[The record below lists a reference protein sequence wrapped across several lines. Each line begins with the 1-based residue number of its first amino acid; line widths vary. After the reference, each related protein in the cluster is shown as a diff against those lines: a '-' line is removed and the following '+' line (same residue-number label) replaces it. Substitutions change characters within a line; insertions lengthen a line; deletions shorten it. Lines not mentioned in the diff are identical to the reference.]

1 MRALLRLLSLSL
13 LASLAHAEPASLF
26 IEDLTW
32 PEVRDAIA
40 NGRTTAIYYAGST
53 EQNGPHMALGKH
65 NFIAHYVAGRI
76 AEELGTALVYPVLPF
91 APTGDRSKK
100 SGHMKFP
107 GTITVS
113 EATFGAVAREVALS
127 AISAGFKNVV
137 LMGDHGGG
145 QDALKQVASELD
157 QEWGSKN
164 AHVYYIPD
172 PYYKS
177 QERVNAYL
185 TEHGMVVGRHA
196 GIHDTS
202 EVMFLDSEQK
212 WIRKDKLAPGDEN
225 TGVDGDPRQAS
236 AELGKTF
243 LDIKIT
249 GAVTQIRNLVNA
261 AK

>member
-1 MRALLRLLSLSL
+1 MRALLPPLLLFL
-13 LASLAHAEPASLF
+13 LTNFAHAQSSSVF

-32 PEVRDAIA
+32 PEVQDAMA
-40 NGRTTAIYYAGST
+40 NGKTTAIYYAGST

-76 AEELGTALVYPVLPF
+76 AEELGNALVYPVLPF
-91 APTGDRSKK
+91 APTGDRTKK

-107 GTITVS
+107 GTVTLS
-113 EATFGAVAREVALS
+113 DSTFGSVAREVALS

-157 QEWGSKN
+157 QEWGSNN
-164 AHVYYIPD
+164 AHIYYIPD

-177 QERVNAYL
+177 QERVSEYL

-202 EVMFLDSEQK
+202 EVMFLDKEQK
-212 WIRKDKLAPGDEN
+212 WIRKDKLAPGDQQ

-236 AELGKTF
+236 AGLGEIF
-243 LDIKIT
+243 LDVKIDSAVAQIKS
-249 GAVTQIRNLVNA
+249 LVNGGR
-261 AK
+261 